1 MIGKMNPQKQRQYN
15 PTQEVKRLSVCMDNV
30 AQLNSRIAFE
40 QMALEHREHLYHYA
54 LSLTRD
60 QSVSEDLVQDTYLK
74 ALRAFGMFRVG
85 SNFQAWLSK
94 IMLNTFIN
102 NYNRNKR
109 SPLDYGFELYDHDSA
124 SETPQRQESEYVD
137 SYDESSMLD
146 YFTSDEI
153 RKALLSLSA
162 DYRNCIIMADMMG
175 LTYREIS
182 YLSGS
187 PMGTIRSRLSRAR
200 YMLKR
205 KLLKAGF
212 ASAS

>member
-1 MIGKMNPQKQRQYN
+1 MEQVEAINP
-15 PTQEVKRLSVCMDNV
+15 
-30 AQLNSRIAFE
+30 RIAFE
-40 QMALEHREHLYHYA
+40 QLAVAHRDHLYHYA

-60 QSVSEDLVQDTYLK
+60 QSISEDLVQDTYLK
-74 ALRAFGMFRVG
+74 ALRGFGMFRVG

-102 NYNRNKR
+102 NYNRCKR
-109 SPLDYGFELYDHDSA
+109 SPLAFGFELNDHDTLVEPSSQPEYA
-124 SETPQRQESEYVD
+124 GELNESNL
-137 SYDESSMLD
+137 LD

-162 DYRNCIIMADMMG
+162 DYRNCIIMADMLG
-175 LTYREIS
+175 LSYREIS
-182 YLSGS
+182 YLSGT

-200 YMLKR
+200 FMLKR
-205 KLLKAGF
+205 KLMKAGY

>member
-1 MIGKMNPQKQRQYN
+1 MEQVEAINP
-15 PTQEVKRLSVCMDNV
+15 
-30 AQLNSRIAFE
+30 RITFE
-40 QMALEHREHLYHYA
+40 QLAVAHRDHLYHYA

-60 QSVSEDLVQDTYLK
+60 QSISEDLVQDTYLK
-74 ALRAFGMFRVG
+74 ALRGFGMFRVG

-102 NYNRNKR
+102 NYNRSKR
-109 SPLDYGFELYDHDSA
+109 SPLDFGLELNDHD
-124 SETPQRQESEYVD
+124 TIIESTSQPEYAGEF
-137 SYDESSMLD
+137 DESNLLD

-162 DYRNCIIMADMMG
+162 DYRNCIIMADMLG
-175 LTYREIS
+175 LSYREIS
-182 YLSGS
+182 YLSGT

-200 YMLKR
+200 FMLKR

>member
-1 MIGKMNPQKQRQYN
+1 M
-15 PTQEVKRLSVCMDNV
+15 RLNTMDNI
-30 AQLNSRIAFE
+30 AQLNPRLAFE
-40 QMALEHREHLYHYA
+40 QMVVANREHLYHYA

-60 QSVSEDLVQDTYLK
+60 QSISEDLVQDTYLK
-74 ALRAFGMFRVG
+74 ALRAFGMFRMG

-102 NYNRNKR
+102 HYNRSKR
-109 SPLDYGFELYDHDSA
+109 SPLDYGLELYDHDSS
-124 SETPQRQESEYVD
+124 SESANKPGREYVD

-212 ASAS
+212 ASAN

>member
-1 MIGKMNPQKQRQYN
+1 MEQI
-15 PTQEVKRLSVCMDNV
+15 EALSPRVT
-30 AQLNSRIAFE
+30 FE
-40 QMALEHREHLYHYA
+40 QMAVAHREHLYHYA

-60 QSVSEDLVQDTYLK
+60 QSISEDLVQDTYLK
-74 ALRAFGMFRVG
+74 ALRGFGMFRAG

-102 NYNRNKR
+102 HYNRGKR
-109 SPLDYGFELYDHDSA
+109 SPLAYGLELNDHDSSTESVA
-124 SETPQRQESEYVD
+124 QPEFEGDINETNLLE
-137 SYDESSMLD
+137 

-153 RKALLSLSA
+153 KKALLSLST
-162 DYRNCIIMADMMG
+162 DYRNCIIMADMLG

-182 YLSGS
+182 YLSGT

-200 YMLKR
+200 YLLKR
-205 KLLKAGF
+205 KLTKAGF

>member
-1 MIGKMNPQKQRQYN
+1 MEQVEVINP
-15 PTQEVKRLSVCMDNV
+15 
-30 AQLNSRIAFE
+30 RITFE
-40 QMALEHREHLYHYA
+40 QMAVAHRDHLYHYA

-74 ALRAFGMFRVG
+74 ALRAFGMFRAG

-102 NYNRNKR
+102 NYNRGKR
-109 SPLDYGFELYDHDSA
+109 SPLAYGVELNDRDTISEPPARPEFEGGF
-124 SETPQRQESEYVD
+124 
-137 SYDESSMLD
+137 DESNLLD
-146 YFTSDEI
+146 HFTSDEI
-153 RKALLSLSA
+153 KKALLSLSL
-162 DYRNCIIMADMMG
+162 DYRNCIIMADMLG

-182 YLSGS
+182 YLSGT

-200 YMLKR
+200 LMLRR

>member
-1 MIGKMNPQKQRQYN
+1 MENA
-15 PTQEVKRLSVCMDNV
+15 
-30 AQLNSRIAFE
+30 AQLNPRVAFE
-40 QMALEHREHLYHYA
+40 QMAVEYREQLLRYA
-54 LSLTRD
+54 LSLTGD
-60 QSVSEDLVQDTYLK
+60 QSISEDLLQDTYLK

-85 SNFQAWLSK
+85 SNFRAWINK

-102 NYNRNKR
+102 YYNRNKR
-109 SPLDYGFELYDHDSA
+109 SPLDYGLELYDHEA
-124 SETPQRQESEYVD
+124 TGETNKRSQTEFYVNL
-137 SYDESSMLD
+137 DESSLLD

-182 YLSGS
+182 YLSGC

>member
-1 MIGKMNPQKQRQYN
+1 MEQIESINP
-15 PTQEVKRLSVCMDNV
+15 
-30 AQLNSRIAFE
+30 RIAFE
-40 QMALEHREHLYHYA
+40 QLAVAHRDHLYHYA

-60 QSVSEDLVQDTYLK
+60 QSISEDLVQDTYLK
-74 ALRAFGMFRVG
+74 ALRGFGMFRVG

-102 NYNRNKR
+102 NYNRTKR
-109 SPLDYGFELYDHDSA
+109 SPLAYGVELNDHD
-124 SETPQRQESEYVD
+124 TFVESHSQPEYAGKF
-137 SYDESSMLD
+137 DESNLLD

-162 DYRNCIIMADMMG
+162 DYRNCIIMADMLG
-175 LTYREIS
+175 LSYREIS
-182 YLSGS
+182 YLSGT

-200 YMLKR
+200 FMLKR
-205 KLLKAGF
+205 KLMKAGF

>member
-1 MIGKMNPQKQRQYN
+1 
-15 PTQEVKRLSVCMDNV
+15 MDNQ
-30 AQLNSRIAFE
+30 AQLNPRTAFE
-40 QMALEHREHLYHYA
+40 QMAVEYREHLYHYA

-60 QSVSEDLVQDTYLK
+60 QSISEDLVQDTYLK

-102 NYNRNKR
+102 NYNRSKR
-109 SPLDYGFELYDHDSA
+109 SPLDYGLELYDHDSA
-124 SETPQRQESEYVD
+124 SESPKRQETEYVD

-146 YFTSDEI
+146 YFASDEI

-212 ASAS
+212 ATAS

>member
-1 MIGKMNPQKQRQYN
+1 MEQVETLNP
-15 PTQEVKRLSVCMDNV
+15 
-30 AQLNSRIAFE
+30 RIAFE
-40 QMALEHREHLYHYA
+40 QMAITHREHLYHYA

-74 ALRAFGMFRVG
+74 ALRAFGMFRTG
-85 SNFQAWLSK
+85 TNCFAWLSK

-102 NYNRNKR
+102 NYNHKKR
-109 SPLDYGFELYDHDSA
+109 SPLAYGLESVEHEPSAQAESQTDFPIEYNDSNLL
-124 SETPQRQESEYVD
+124 E
-137 SYDESSMLD
+137 

-153 RKALLSLSA
+153 RKALLGLRI
-162 DYRNCIIMADMMG
+162 DYRNCIIMADMLG

-200 YMLKR
+200 VMLKR
-205 KLLKAGF
+205 KLLRAGF